1 MPCTSSSGLWLLA
14 DCNNF
19 YASCE
24 RLFRPDLAG
33 RPVVVLSNNDGCV
46 IARSAEAKQL
56 GIPMGAAEFK
66 IRALLERTRTAVFS
80 SNFALYGDLSDRVMQ
95 TLESLFQDVRQYS
108 IDEAFCRLQ
117 GAEALQ
123 AWEAADMARRRVL
136 RWTGIPVSMGIACT
150 RTLAK
155 AANRIAKQSGAS
167 IFCLDPQAPNFQERL
182 EGLAVEDVW
191 GIGRRLAARLQ
202 AHGIANAWRLSQQ
215 SDLWVRRHL
224 GTPGWDTVLELR
236 GLPASKEG
244 EGSALRQTLV
254 VSRSFGR
261 KTELKGDV
269 LEAVCAFAERACEK
283 LRAEGLLAGGVGAS
297 LRTSFF
303 GQGPSYAGCA
313 SRRLMPATDDTGAV
327 VRAAR
332 EAVLSAWRP
341 GYCYAKAGVLLYGL
355 EPAARRQLSLLADP
369 AAEAR
374 SARLM
379 QALDAVN
386 ARYGRR
392 TLVYASSGLPAGAKA
407 AWQMKQTR
415 LSPSSTT
422 RWEELATARA

>member
-1 MPCTSSSGLWLLA
+1 
-14 DCNNF
+14 
-19 YASCE
+19 
-24 RLFRPDLAG
+24 
-33 RPVVVLSNNDGCV
+33 
-46 IARSAEAKQL
+46 
-56 GIPMGAAEFK
+56 
-66 IRALLERTRTAVFS
+66 
-80 SNFALYGDLSDRVMQ
+80 
-95 TLESLFQDVRQYS
+95 
-108 IDEAFCRLQ
+108 
-117 GAEALQ
+117 
-123 AWEAADMARRRVL
+123 
-136 RWTGIPVSMGIACT
+136 MGIACT

-155 AANRIAKQSGAS
+155 AANRIAKQSGAG
-167 IFCLDPQAPNFQERL
+167 IFRLDPDAPDFQARL

-191 GIGRRLAARLQ
+191 GIGRRLTARLQ

-244 EGSALRQTLV
+244 EGPALRQTLV

>member
-46 IARSAEAKQL
+46 IARSAEAKRL

-66 IRALLERTRTAVFS
+66 IRALLERAHVAVFS
-80 SNFALYGDLSDRVMQ
+80 SNFPLYGDLSDRVMQ

-108 IDEAFCRLQ
+108 IDEAFCRLE

-155 AANRIAKQSGAS
+155 AANRIAKKSGS
-167 IFCLDPQAPNFQERL
+167 GIFRLDMDAPDFQERL

-202 AHGIANAWRLSQQ
+202 AYGIVNAWRLSQQ

-236 GLPASKEG
+236 GVPADRKS
-244 EGSALRQTLV
+244 V
-254 VSRSFGR
+254 V
-261 KTELKGDV
+261 
-269 LEAVCAFAERACEK
+269 
-283 LRAEGLLAGGVGAS
+283 
-297 LRTSFF
+297 
-303 GQGPSYAGCA
+303 
-313 SRRLMPATDDTGAV
+313 
-327 VRAAR
+327 
-332 EAVLSAWRP
+332 
-341 GYCYAKAGVLLYGL
+341 
-355 EPAARRQLSLLADP
+355 
-369 AAEAR
+369 
-374 SARLM
+374 
-379 QALDAVN
+379 
-386 ARYGRR
+386 
-392 TLVYASSGLPAGAKA
+392 
-407 AWQMKQTR
+407 
-415 LSPSSTT
+415 
-422 RWEELATARA
+422 